1 MTEHTTRDHV
11 EARVRIEIAGI
22 LSLAAQFPGVIQNAW
37 VNEAVDNVL
46 AKVDEYVAA
55 EVPVIQDRRR
65 ELLAADAAFSNY
77 RRGE

>member
-11 EARVRIEIAGI
+11 EACVRIEITGI
-22 LSLAAQFPGVIQNAW
+22 LALSARSPGVIRTDW

-46 AKVDEYVAA
+46 AKVDAYVAT
-55 EVPVIQDRRR
+55 EVPVIQERRR

-77 RRGE
+77 RRGQ